1 MARTL
6 KTKGLEELDA
16 LRRRARR
23 QQGLGRIGSK
33 DAEYIVTRLNEVEA
47 RIISMTEENENGM
60 EEVVE

>member
-6 KTKGLEELDA
+6 KSLGLEELRS

-23 QQGLGRIGSK
+23 QQGLGRIGSR
-33 DAEYIVTRLNEVEA
+33 DADYIVSRLNEVEA

-60 EEVVE
+60 EESVE

>member
-1 MARTL
+1 MAKTL
-6 KTKGLEELDA
+6 KSKGLDELRS

-33 DAEYIVTRLNEVEA
+33 DAEFIVDLLNKVEA